1 MVEGEAGDYVSH
13 SAATCECFTAAR
25 PLELTP
31 ERNASLK
38 ILIVDDSAMSRK
50 LVMKALPPELNAEVT
65 QAGNG
70 EEALAAYHAGNAE
83 VIFLDLTMPVMD
95 GFRALELLK
104 REDANA
110 VVIVI
115 SADIQP
121 QAQQRVRDLG
131 AAAFVK
137 KPITPEAMQAAL
149 HEIGLL

>member
-1 MVEGEAGDYVSH
+1 MLHCARVAGSQA
-13 SAATCECFTAAR
+13 SAPDSKSNA
-25 PLELTP
+25 PDNK
-31 ERNASLK
+31 RNASLN

-50 LVMKALPPELNAEVT
+50 LVMKALPEDLGAVVT
-65 QAGNG
+65 QAANG
-70 EEALAAYHAGNAE
+70 EEALAAYHAGHGE

-95 GFRALELLK
+95 GFRTLEQLK

-121 QAQQRVRDLG
+121 QAQQRVRELG

-137 KPITPEAMQAAL
+137 KPITPEAMRAAL
-149 HEIGLL
+149 YEIGLI

>member
-1 MVEGEAGDYVSH
+1 MLTAVSRRTRSH
-13 SAATCECFTAAR
+13 KNHKKKQ
-25 PLELTP
+25 
-31 ERNASLK
+31 RNARLK

-50 LVMKALPPELNAEVT
+50 LVLKALPAELQAVVT
-65 QAGNG
+65 QATNG
-70 EEALAAYHAGNAE
+70 EEALAAYHAGHAE

-95 GFRALELLK
+95 GFRTLEQLK

-149 HEIGLL
+149 YEVGLI

>member
-1 MVEGEAGDYVSH
+1 
-13 SAATCECFTAAR
+13 
-25 PLELTP
+25 
-31 ERNASLK
+31 
-38 ILIVDDSAMSRK
+38 
-50 LVMKALPPELNAEVT
+50 MKALPAELNAEVT

-70 EEALAAYHAGNAE
+70 EEALAAYHAGKAE

-95 GFRALELLK
+95 GFKALELLK

>member
-1 MVEGEAGDYVSH
+1 
-13 SAATCECFTAAR
+13 
-25 PLELTP
+25 
-31 ERNASLK
+31 
-38 ILIVDDSAMSRK
+38 MSRK
-50 LVMKALPPELNAEVT
+50 LVMKALPAGLDVVVT
-65 QAGNG
+65 QAANG
-70 EEALAAYHAGNAE
+70 EEALAAYHAGHAE

-95 GFRALELLK
+95 GFRTLELLK
-104 REDANA
+104 SEDANA

-149 HEIGLL
+149 YEIGLI

>member
-1 MVEGEAGDYVSH
+1 MQPAVTRCTLSH
-13 SAATCECFTAAR
+13 KNHKKQRIAR
-25 PLELTP
+25 
-31 ERNASLK
+31 LK

-50 LVMKALPPELNAEVT
+50 LVMKALPADLQAVVT
-65 QAGNG
+65 QATNG
-70 EEALAAYHAGNAE
+70 EEALVAYHAGHAE

-95 GFRALELLK
+95 GFRTLEQLK

-149 HEIGLL
+149 HQVGLI

>member
-1 MVEGEAGDYVSH
+1 MKV
-13 SAATCECFTAAR
+13 
-25 PLELTP
+25 
-31 ERNASLK
+31 
-38 ILIVDDSAMSRK
+38 LIVDDSAMSRK
-50 LVMKALPPELNAEVT
+50 LVMKALPAELNAVVT
-65 QAGNG
+65 QAANG
-70 EEALAAYHAGNAE
+70 EEALAAYHAGHAE

-104 REDANA
+104 GEDANA

-149 HEIGLL
+149 FEIGLI